1 MTDNFDFFREYIKEA
16 GIPASKNH
24 TNDKFFTIDLIR
36 RGKDCPDLP
45 AANYTFKIYYIDSLD
60 AYDLAKPEIK
70 VLTSVF
76 PLRAYISVN
85 CKSKMKSQ
93 IRVLNKIVQC
103 IGMGETKKPWKQFS
117 SACQEIENKND
128 KRWIVDVDTQV
139 PEEVDQIECIIK
151 NCSSK
156 YHPDEVVL
164 CRVQT
169 KNGCHIITRPF
180 NTFEFN
186 NYLVT
191 NHIEDIPEIKKNH
204 LTLLYEDL

>member
-24 TNDKFFTIDLIR
+24 TNDKFFTIELIR

-60 AYDLAKPEIK
+60 VYDLAMAEIK
-70 VLTSVF
+70 VLTAVF

-93 IRVLNKIVQC
+93 IRVLNKIAEC
-103 IGMGETKKPWKQFS
+103 IEMGETKKPWKQFS
-117 SACQEIENKND
+117 SACQEVENKND
-128 KRWIVDVDTQV
+128 KRWVVDVDTQDLEAV
-139 PEEVDQIECIIK
+139 EQIELIIK

-156 YHPDEVVL
+156 YQPDKVIL
-164 CRVQT
+164 CKVQT
-169 KNGCHIITRPF
+169 KNGYHIITRPF
-180 NTFEFN
+180 NTFEFKQ
-186 NYLVT
+186 YLIL
-191 NHIEDIPEIKKNH
+191 NHIEAIPEIKRNH
-204 LTLLYEDL
+204 LSLLYEDL

>member
-24 TNDKFFTIDLIR
+24 INDKFFTIDLIR

-60 AYDLAKPEIK
+60 AYDLAVTEIK

-76 PLRAYISVN
+76 PFRAYISVN

-93 IRVLNKIVQC
+93 IRVLNKIAQS

-139 PEEVDQIECIIK
+139 PEDVDQIEHIIK

-156 YHPDEVVL
+156 YQPDEVVL
-164 CRVQT
+164 CKVKT
-169 KNGCHIITRPF
+169 KNGYHIITRPF

-186 NYLVT
+186 NYLEI

>member
-24 TNDKFFTIDLIR
+24 INDKFFTIDLIR

-60 AYDLAKPEIK
+60 AYDLAVAEIK

-76 PLRAYISVN
+76 PFRAYISVN

-93 IRVLNKIVQC
+93 IRVLNKIAQS

-128 KRWIVDVDTQV
+128 KRWIVDVDTQDLK
-139 PEEVDQIECIIK
+139 EIEMIESIIK

-156 YHPDEVVL
+156 YQPDEVIL
-164 CRVQT
+164 CKVQT

-186 NYLVT
+186 NYLLT